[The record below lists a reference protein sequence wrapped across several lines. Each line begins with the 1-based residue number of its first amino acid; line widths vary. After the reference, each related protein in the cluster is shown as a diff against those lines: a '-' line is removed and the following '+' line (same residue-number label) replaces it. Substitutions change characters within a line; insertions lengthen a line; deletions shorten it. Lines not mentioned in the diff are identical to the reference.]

1 MLTLNDIINANF
13 RKSGFSSGYKPEDV
27 DAFLDKVKE
36 SYEQLLKTNIQ
47 QKETIA
53 SLEAENEQLVKKLDV
68 LAQRVESYREDEDV
82 IKNALISAQ
91 KLGEASIRE
100 ARHKAEIILKD
111 ANLKAERIISA
122 AEGEIERYDKE
133 LADLKQQVSDF
144 RDNLLR
150 MYKQHLTLITAL
162 PSQRREE
169 PKEEDSQETE
179 TSVTEE
185 QPKEEETAAV
195 QVEEPA
201 ESADDSE
208 KPEGEEP
215 SVPETPEEPEAEQA
229 EASPTS
235 EEENEEKANGEEE
248 YTLKV
253 SSFPAGR
260 GGRSSSDRCP
270 FIRPYILTG
279 RTILPKI
286 PSLRWI
292 FFTSTSRK
300 MAGGLALIFC
310 V

>member
-122 AEGEIERYDKE
+122 AEGEIARYDKE

-169 PKEEDSQETE
+169 PKEEEPQETE
-179 TSVTEE
+179 TPAQKE
-185 QPKEEETAAV
+185 QPKEEETAAA
-195 QVEEPA
+195 QEE
-201 ESADDSE
+201 ESAAPADDSG
-208 KPEGEEP
+208 KPEEEE
-215 SVPETPEEPEAEQA
+215 SSMQETPEEPAAQETESGTPAEG
-229 EASPTS
+229 
-235 EEENEEKANGEEE
+235 ENGEQNDGEEE

-253 SSFPAGR
+253 SSFPPAKEEEVPQTDVRYTPVHFDGEDD
-260 GGRSSSDRCP
+260 SSQNPESPVD
-270 FIRPYILTG
+270 
-279 RTILPKI
+279 
-286 PSLRWI
+286 I
-292 FFTSTSRK
+292 FHKHQS
-300 MAGGLALIFC
+300 
-310 V
+310 

>member
-122 AEGEIERYDKE
+122 AEGEIARYDKE

-169 PKEEDSQETE
+169 PKEEEPQETE
-179 TSVTEE
+179 TPAQEE
-185 QPKEEETAAV
+185 QPKEEGTAAAQEEETAA
-195 QVEEPA
+195 PA
-201 ESADDSE
+201 DGSG
-208 KPEGEEP
+208 KPE
-215 SVPETPEEPEAEQA
+215 
-229 EASPTS
+229 
-235 EEENEEKANGEEE
+235 EEESSMQETQSGASAEGENGEQNNGEEE

-253 SSFPAGR
+253 SSFPPAKEEEVPQTDVRYTPVHFDGEDD
-260 GGRSSSDRCP
+260 SSQNPESPVD
-270 FIRPYILTG
+270 
-279 RTILPKI
+279 
-286 PSLRWI
+286 I
-292 FFTSTSRK
+292 FHKHQS
-300 MAGGLALIFC
+300 
-310 V
+310 

>member
-179 TSVTEE
+179 TSVSEE

-195 QVEEPA
+195 QVEESA

-215 SVPETPEEPEAEQA
+215 SVPKTPEEPEAEQA

-253 SSFPAGR
+253 SSFPPVEEEEVPQTDARYTPVHFDGEDD
-260 GGRSSSDRCP
+260 SSQNPESPVD
-270 FIRPYILTG
+270 
-279 RTILPKI
+279 
-286 PSLRWI
+286 I
-292 FFTSTSRK
+292 FHK
-300 MAGGLALIFC
+300 HQP
-310 V
+310 

>member
-253 SSFPAGR
+253 SSFPPVEEEEVPQTDARYTPVHFDGEDD
-260 GGRSSSDRCP
+260 SSQNPESPVD
-270 FIRPYILTG
+270 
-279 RTILPKI
+279 
-286 PSLRWI
+286 I
-292 FFTSTSRK
+292 FHK
-300 MAGGLALIFC
+300 HQP
-310 V
+310 